1 MSRQVKPTLDPV
13 QSDET
18 PEVPPRRRF
27 IGTTSSLVAAG
38 ALTGLSAQAEATDLW
53 SRGNGHGSLDESL
66 KARTLRL
73 RTERAIANHQVPIP
87 RHQDNDDEERY
98 PNLIGTDTRG
108 LPHNA
113 RGEVDL
119 AAWATLKQAVTT
131 RTVADFEKVKLG
143 GVRKLVNPLGTL
155 GLNLTGLASNQIAVP
170 SAPALASAERASDAV
185 EIYWQS
191 LLREVPF
198 HDYRADTSHA
208 LLRAAAAEI
217 SQLPGYVGPRN
228 AAGQVTPD
236 LLFRG
241 TARYLDRS
249 DGSGRTAR
257 TVVPPGVA
265 VGPYISQFLLLDVPY
280 GVSFASALIRTQ
292 TPANEFLSQPAEWLA
307 IQNGQNPTRSVAFDN
322 TLRYLSTGRDLAEV
336 ARGSAGAGAALQIL
350 STARSSNPLR
360 AGGIGAALSPTNP
373 YLQTVTTSASAAG
386 SFAAAYLQGL
396 LPLGVSRGIRA
407 AYWLKWFVH
416 RTLRPEAYGGL
427 VHQRLANQV
436 GYPLHAS
443 ILQSEAVSRS
453 RQKHGTFLLSH
464 AYPEGAPIH
473 SSYPGGASVS
483 ASVQVTLLKA
493 FFDENTPIPNPV
505 QPDPLD
511 PTKLIPY
518 TGPTLT
524 VGGELN
530 KLATNLGVGRNWAG
544 IHWRSDAAASLAL
557 GEEVAISLLR
567 DEKRTFAEPFE
578 GFRFTRFDGS
588 TVVI

>member
-13 QSDET
+13 QSDE
-18 PEVPPRRRF
+18 PQEAPPRRRF
-27 IGTTSSLVAAG
+27 IGATSSLVVGG
-38 ALTGLSAQAEATDLW
+38 ALTGLSAQAEAADLW

-73 RTERAIANHQVPIP
+73 RTERAIANHQVPLP

-98 PNLIGTDTRG
+98 PNPIGTDTRG

-131 RTVADFEKVKLG
+131 RTAADFEKVKLG
-143 GVRKLVNPLGTL
+143 GTRKLVNPLGTL

-198 HDYRADTSHA
+198 HEYRADTGNA

-241 TARYLDRS
+241 TARYVDRS

-265 VGPYISQFLLLDVPY
+265 IGPYISQFLLLDVPY

-292 TPANEFLSQPAEWLA
+292 TPANEFLNQHAEWLA

-360 AGGIGAALSPTNP
+360 VGGIGAALSPTNP

-396 LPLGVSRGIRA
+396 LPLGVSRGIRSGLLAQVVRSPHA
-407 AYWLKWFVH
+407 AP
-416 RTLRPEAYGGL
+416 RGL
-427 VHQRLANQV
+427 WWPCPPAAGQPGDLPAARQHPAVRSGVSQQAKERHLPALARLPRRRADPQ
-436 GYPLHAS
+436 
-443 ILQSEAVSRS
+443 
-453 RQKHGTFLLSH
+453 LL
-464 AYPEGAPIH
+464 
-473 SSYPGGASVS
+473 PGRRIGERGS
-483 ASVQVTLLKA
+483 AG
-493 FFDENTPIPNPV
+493 D
-505 QPDPLD
+505 
-511 PTKLIPY
+511 
-518 TGPTLT
+518 
-524 VGGELN
+524 
-530 KLATNLGVGRNWAG
+530 LAQ
-544 IHWRSDAAASLAL
+544 
-557 GEEVAISLLR
+557 SLLR
-567 DEKRTFAEPFE
+567 REHADPQPGA
-578 GFRFTRFDGS
+578 TRPARCDQADPLHRPHPHGRR
-588 TVVI
+588 